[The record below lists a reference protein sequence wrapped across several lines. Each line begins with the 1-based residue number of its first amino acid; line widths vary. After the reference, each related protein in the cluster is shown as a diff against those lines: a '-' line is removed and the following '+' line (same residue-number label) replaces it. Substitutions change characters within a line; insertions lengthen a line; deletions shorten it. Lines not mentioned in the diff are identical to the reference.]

1 MENRYHALNSRYLT
15 NFYSPEHFGQSD
27 SEKKGWKDRER
38 SQKMMVMT
46 SFGKGLAI
54 KEVNGI
60 NCTRVG
66 KAICVVYSTSVSLSL
81 LYYC

>member
-1 MENRYHALNSRYLT
+1 
-15 NFYSPEHFGQSD
+15 
-27 SEKKGWKDRER
+27 
-38 SQKMMVMT
+38 MVMT

-66 KAICVVYSTSVSLSL
+66 KAICVVSAMADWRSVFLASAL
-81 LYYC
+81 L